1 MKSSI
6 PITEVLPRAVGS
18 LTFDENYNLLD
29 TSGVAKV
36 IEKLPIA
43 EIIRKSNAELGRLG
57 YSVYED
63 AQYIGH
69 AFKKAGHF
77 IVYFTPKN
85 KNREGVVPPVG
96 ITN

>member
-36 IEKLPIA
+36 IEKSPIA

-63 AQYIGH
+63 AQYIGCLLYTSRC
-69 AFKKAGHF
+69 
-77 IVYFTPKN
+77 V
-85 KNREGVVPPVG
+85 
-96 ITN
+96 